1 MLIHKFA
8 VVAALAVSP
17 AFAQLASIPAIVPA
31 STPAPVA
38 LPQHAPMRL
47 HKAPTTPGSVE
58 SENWSGYAVTGSG
71 FTNAQGSWIVPKVK
85 CGDTLEAYSA
95 FWVGIDG
102 YSSDTVE
109 QTGTMSLCLLTEADY
124 YAWYEFYPAGSVEIT
139 SVPVAPGD
147 VISAT
152 VTYNGSD
159 FTITLTNETTGKTY
173 SKSATVAGAARSSAE
188 WIAEAPSTTTGILP
202 LADFGTASFGDDYTN
217 ILNTNYAAD
226 SSVTGPISDFGTAVE
241 EITMVSSKGKTE
253 ALPSALSTDGSSF
266 TVAWKSK

>member
-1 MLIHKFA
+1 MFAKQFALI
-8 VVAALAVSP
+8 AALAVLP
-17 AFAQLASIPAIVPA
+17 AFAQVG
-31 STPAPVA
+31 PVH
-38 LPQHAPMRL
+38 HAPMRL
-47 HKAPTTPGSVE
+47 HRAPSTPGSVE
-58 SENWSGYAVTGSG
+58 SENWSGYAATGTA

-85 CGDTLEAYSA
+85 CADTLEAYSA

-109 QTGTMSLCLLTEADY
+109 QTGTMSLCFLTEAEY

-147 VISAT
+147 VISAS
-152 VTYNGSD
+152 VNYNGSD
-159 FTITLTNETTGKTY
+159 FTITLTNQTTGKTY
-173 SKSATVAGAARSSAE
+173 SKSATVASAQRSSAE

-202 LADFGTASFGDDYTN
+202 LANFGTASFGDDYTD
-217 ILNTNYAAD
+217 IAGTNYATD
-226 SSVTGPISDFGTAVE
+226 SSVTGPISDFGTSVE
-241 EITMVSSKGKTE
+241 EITMVSSAGKTE